1 MKEEEVKALISLLDD
16 PDEEIFSLI
25 SQSLLKQG
33 PEIIPELEK
42 AWEYSLDSNLQL
54 RLEKIIQEIQFSHV
68 KNNLREWT
76 NSGGD
81 NLLEGAYYV
90 AKYQYPDLRFDDITE
105 KINKLKRDIWLELN
119 NNLTA
124 LEKVRIINHVLFE
137 THKFTSNST
146 SFYSPQNSFINNVL
160 DRKKGNQ
167 ITLSILY
174 LSVVQQLE
182 LPIFGVNLPKNFILA
197 YVDAKSY
204 MEASK
209 LLKDLKNVLFY
220 INPYNKGSVLGNREI
235 EYYLKQ
241 QKIDPRD
248 TYFLPCSN
256 IEIIQRL
263 LQNLIYSYEKFGP
276 PEKINLVQ
284 ELVKIVSQTEI

>member
-42 AWEYSLDSNLQL
+42 AWEYSLDSNLQS

-197 YVDAKSY
+197 YVDAQSY

-209 LLKDLKNVLFY
+209 LMKDLKNVLFY

-241 QKIDPRD
+241 QKIEPRD
-248 TYFLPCSN
+248 AYFLPCSN

>member
-42 AWEYSLDSNLQL
+42 AWEYSVDSNLQL
-54 RLEKIIQEIQFSHV
+54 RLEKIIQKIQFSHV

-182 LPIFGVNLPKNFILA
+182 LPILGVNLPKNFILA

-209 LLKDLKNVLFY
+209 LVKDLKNVLFY

-241 QKIDPRD
+241 QKIEPRD
-248 TYFLPCSN
+248 AYFLPCSN